1 MTWQRVPADRV
12 LRADDKSLPAWAEG
26 TDATAFVAR
35 GVRLS
40 ELWTPALVVD
50 EAALLGNAA
59 FLAHW
64 IAALG
69 LELMPHGKTTMA
81 PQLWRLQVDAGA
93 TGITLA
99 TPWQVRVARAHGIRD
114 IMLANQFADPDAAA
128 ALALDVA
135 ANGGRLWSWVDGD
148 AGVDL
153 LAAVAARAE
162 LAGAAPEGVVFDVL
176 VELGRPGGRT
186 GARTVAAALALA
198 ERVVEAQGLRLAG
211 VAGYEG
217 AVAHGRSGDALHDAG
232 AFVADL
238 VALHETLL
246 PRYDDPAAAILT
258 AGGSAFPD
266 VVADVLA
273 EAAARLPGRFVI
285 RSGAALIH
293 DEGYYRSVSPFDGAG
308 LRPAARAIARVVSTP
323 EPGLALLDAGKRD
336 VPYDLDLPVPLARL
350 DADGTRHPLGT
361 STTDARIDA
370 VNDQHAFLRT
380 DPAVPVALGDRV
392 LLGLSHPCTMF
403 DKWRLIPV
411 VADLDDADPLIVG
424 LIETRF

>member
-1 MTWQRVPADRV
+1 MTWQRVPADRM
-12 LRADDKSLPAWAEG
+12 LRADDKALPAWAAG
-26 TDATAFVAR
+26 MDATAFV
-35 GVRLS
+35 
-40 ELWTPALVVD
+40 
-50 EAALLGNAA
+50 
-59 FLAHW
+59 
-64 IAALG
+64 
-69 LELMPHGKTTMA
+69 
-81 PQLWRLQVDAGA
+81 
-93 TGITLA
+93 
-99 TPWQVRVARAHGIRD
+99 
-114 IMLANQFADPDAAA
+114 
-128 ALALDVA
+128 
-135 ANGGRLWSWVDGD
+135 
-148 AGVDL
+148 
-153 LAAVAARAE
+153 
-162 LAGAAPEGVVFDVL
+162 
-176 VELGRPGGRT
+176 
-186 GARTVAAALALA
+186 
-198 ERVVEAQGLRLAG
+198 G

-246 PRYDDPAAAILT
+246 PRYDDPAAAIVT

-273 EAAARLPGRFVI
+273 EAAARLPGRFVT
-285 RSGAALIH
+285 RSGASLIH

-336 VPYDLDLPVPLARL
+336 VPYDLDQPVPLARL

-392 LLGLSHPCTMF
+392 LLGRSHPCTMF
-403 DKWRLIPV
+403 DKGRLLPV

>member
-1 MTWQRVPADRV
+1 MLRNIQKVLATSGATMDDVAKVTAHLEHLDRDFAEYNRAYAEFFTAPYPVRTTVGSRLADILV
-12 LRADDKSLPAWAEG
+12 EIDVVAQLPAWAAG
-26 TDATAFVAR
+26 MDATAFVAR
-35 GVRLS
+35 GV
-40 ELWTPALVVD
+40 
-50 EAALLGNAA
+50 
-59 FLAHW
+59 
-64 IAALG
+64 
-69 LELMPHGKTTMA
+69 
-81 PQLWRLQVDAGA
+81 
-93 TGITLA
+93 
-99 TPWQVRVARAHGIRD
+99 
-114 IMLANQFADPDAAA
+114 
-128 ALALDVA
+128 
-135 ANGGRLWSWVDGD
+135 
-148 AGVDL
+148 
-153 LAAVAARAE
+153 
-162 LAGAAPEGVVFDVL
+162 
-176 VELGRPGGRT
+176 
-186 GARTVAAALALA
+186 
-198 ERVVEAQGLRLAG
+198 
-211 VAGYEG
+211 YEG

-246 PRYDDPAAAILT
+246 PRYDDPAAAIVT

-285 RSGAALIH
+285 RSGASLIH

-403 DKWRLIPV
+403 DKGRLLPV